1 MEGNKYDKK
10 ISQSY
15 IIIKGNYL
23 FIVKMLDYY
32 LDTLI
37 KMSYIII
44 YYYGYLYAV
53 GIAGVYKIYNNI
65 INRLYLYKR

>member
-1 MEGNKYDKK
+1 MIRKYTN
-10 ISQSY
+10 IN
-15 IIIKGNYL
+15 GNYL

-44 YYYGYLYAV
+44 YYYGY
-53 GIAGVYKIYNNI
+53 
-65 INRLYLYKR
+65 